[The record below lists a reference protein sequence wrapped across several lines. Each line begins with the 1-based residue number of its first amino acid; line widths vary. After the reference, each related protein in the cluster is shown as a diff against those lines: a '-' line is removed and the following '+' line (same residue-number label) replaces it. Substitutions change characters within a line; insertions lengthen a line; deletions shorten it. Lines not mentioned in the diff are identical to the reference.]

1 MALTVTGIVLM
12 IIASL
17 LYYVTVQEIRQIK
30 AMVRT
35 SSDVENLNTEKI
47 WKKLYILEN
56 DISRIRMTSNNAA
69 RQADEAIRKL
79 TGISFGDYIPKH
91 GKEKEHDS

>member
-1 MALTVTGIVLM
+1 MSDGFK
-12 IIASL
+12 
-17 LYYVTVQEIRQIK
+17 LYEYDQRM

-47 WKKLYILEN
+47 WKKLYTLEN

-79 TGISFGDYIPKH
+79 TGISFGNYIPKH

>member
-1 MALTVTGIVLM
+1 MALAITGIVLM

-17 LYYVTVQEIRQIK
+17 LYYVTVQEIRRLNTMI
-30 AMVRT
+30 RT
-35 SSDVENLNTEKI
+35 SSDVEKLNIEKI

-79 TGISFGDYIPKH
+79 TGISFGNYIPKH